1 MKTVKARWV
10 AAIWIMVGV
19 SCGFILAQKPA
30 PAHPPADAPDA
41 NSFSDQEA
49 CNRMKDLLPLAQ
61 SYLGE
66 GRSSQKITGV
76 RLTSAGFA
84 LSLAGK
90 PDSLIRYSD
99 VQGVGV
105 KAGYVVH
112 WSEGILWFP
121 KERVEESGRF
131 SAALSRLSDAA
142 HGGRSCD
149 CTRYLVDTKA
159 ELDAFTQKTAEW
171 RALTSKPTFSDEVI
185 KKRLLAEDA
194 IEHKNLQAAVGYY
207 EAGVALDPAWAQGW
221 YNAALIYAEQQDY
234 FDAAFYMK
242 HYLILL
248 PDAPDATAA
257 KEKLLLWEAKA
268 EESGGK

>member
-131 SAALSRLSDAA
+131 
-142 HGGRSCD
+142 
-149 CTRYLVDTKA
+149 
-159 ELDAFTQKTAEW
+159 
-171 RALTSKPTFSDEVI
+171 
-185 KKRLLAEDA
+185 
-194 IEHKNLQAAVGYY
+194 
-207 EAGVALDPAWAQGW
+207 
-221 YNAALIYAEQQDY
+221 
-234 FDAAFYMK
+234 
-242 HYLILL
+242 
-248 PDAPDATAA
+248 
-257 KEKLLLWEAKA
+257 
-268 EESGGK
+268 

>member
-99 VQGVGV
+99 V
-105 KAGYVVH
+105 
-112 WSEGILWFP
+112 
-121 KERVEESGRF
+121 
-131 SAALSRLSDAA
+131 
-142 HGGRSCD
+142 
-149 CTRYLVDTKA
+149 
-159 ELDAFTQKTAEW
+159 
-171 RALTSKPTFSDEVI
+171 
-185 KKRLLAEDA
+185 
-194 IEHKNLQAAVGYY
+194 
-207 EAGVALDPAWAQGW
+207 
-221 YNAALIYAEQQDY
+221 
-234 FDAAFYMK
+234 
-242 HYLILL
+242 
-248 PDAPDATAA
+248 
-257 KEKLLLWEAKA
+257 
-268 EESGGK
+268 